1 MVSGKD
7 VSAKLQRKLKFGQI
21 GGGRDAFI
29 GAVHRRA
36 AISDGFTEFVAGALS
51 STPEKAKLSG
61 EDLLLA
67 PERNYTTWP
76 EMLEK
81 ESSLPDGERI
91 DFVSIVTPNHAH
103 FEPAMAFVEAGFN
116 VVLDKPMVHASA
128 QAQAL
133 IKAVED
139 HDVVF
144 GVTHNY
150 TGYPMVKEA
159 RDWVKSGRLGKIQ
172 RVVVEYPQSW
182 LLEKIENEGDKQ
194 AEWRTDPAQSGIAGA
209 VGDIG
214 SHCENLVSYITGL
227 ELEALCADLN
237 TFVPGRKLDD
247 DASVL
252 LRFKNGA
259 RGILW
264 VSQIAA
270 GEENG
275 LNIRVY
281 GTKGGLFWEQEH
293 PNYVYF
299 SSPDGPMQVYK
310 RGNDYLGEAADRAT
324 HLPFGHPEAFFEA
337 FGNIYM
343 NITDTIRARL
353 QGREPTE
360 LELDFPTVY
369 DGARGVK
376 FIEKVVESSKSD
388 QKWTP
393 FD

>member
-1 MVSGKD
+1 MASSID
-7 VSAKLQRKLKFGQI
+7 ETNKLQRKLKFGQI
-21 GGGRDAFI
+21 GGGRDSFI

-51 STPEKAKLSG
+51 SNPDKAKLSG
-61 EDLLLA
+61 QDLLL
-67 PERNYTTWP
+67 ERNYGTWQ
-76 EMLEK
+76 EMLDK
-81 ESSLPDGERI
+81 ESALPAGERI

-103 FEPAMAFVEAGFN
+103 FEPALAFVEAGFN
-116 VVLDKPMVHASA
+116 VVLDKPMVHNSE
-128 QAQAL
+128 QAQKL
-133 IKAVED
+133 IEAVEK
-139 HDVVF
+139 HQVVF
-144 GVTHNY
+144 GVTYNY

-159 RDWVKSGRLGKIQ
+159 RDWAHSGKLGKIQ
-172 RVVVEYPQSW
+172 RVVVEYPQGW
-182 LLEKIENEGDKQ
+182 LLEKLEDQGAKQ
-194 AEWRTDPAQSGIAGA
+194 AEWRTDPARSGIAGA

-214 SHCENLVSYITGL
+214 SHCENLVSYVTGL
-227 ELEALCADLN
+227 ELEAVCADLT
-237 TFVPGRKLDD
+237 TFAPGRRLDD

-281 GTKGGLFWEQEH
+281 GTKASLEWHQEH
-293 PNYVYF
+293 PNWLYF
-299 SSPDGPMQVYK
+299 KLPDGPMQVYK
-310 RGNDYLGEAADRAT
+310 RGNGYFGEAASRAT

-337 FGNIYM
+337 FGNVYL
-343 NITDTIRARL
+343 NITDTIRTGLENR
-353 QGREPTE
+353 QPSE

-376 FIEKVVESSKSD
+376 FIETVVESSQSD
-388 QKWTP
+388 QKWLS

>member
-7 VSAKLQRKLKFGQI
+7 ETKTLQRKIKFGQI
-21 GGGRDAFI
+21 GGGRDSFI

-36 AISDGFTEFVAGALS
+36 AISDGFTELVAGALS
-51 STPEKAKLSG
+51 SQPEKAKLSG
-61 EDLLLA
+61 QDLLLP
-67 PERNYTTWP
+67 PERNYASWQ
-76 EMLEK
+76 EMLEG
-81 ESSLPDGERI
+81 ESKLPDGERI

-116 VVLDKPMVHASA
+116 VVIDKPMVHTSE
-128 QAQAL
+128 QAHKL
-133 IKAVED
+133 IEAVEA

-159 RDWVKSGRLGKIQ
+159 RDWVRAGKLGEIH
-172 RVVVEYPQSW
+172 RVVVEYPQGW
-182 LLEKIENEGDKQ
+182 LLDKIEDQGAKQ
-194 AEWRTDPAQSGIAGA
+194 AEWRTDPARSGIAGA
-209 VGDIG
+209 IGDIG

-227 ELEALCADLN
+227 EIEALCADLT
-237 TFVPGRKLDD
+237 TFVPGRRLDD

-259 RGILW
+259 RGVLW
-264 VSQIAA
+264 VSQVAA

-281 GTKGGLFWEQEH
+281 GTKAGLEWHQEH
-293 PNYVYF
+293 PNWLYF
-299 SSPDGPMQVYK
+299 KLPDGPMQVYK
-310 RGNDYLGEAADRAT
+310 RGNGYFGEAATRAT

-337 FGNIYM
+337 FGNVYM

-353 QGREPTE
+353 VGRQPTA

-376 FIEKVVESSKSD
+376 FIEKVVESSQSA
-388 QKWTP
+388 QKWTS